1 MLREHAGMTALREAY
16 GLDRRASVEAR
27 TILHQSDRSEVYR
40 CQVPNLGRMV
50 ICKETRGPTAAARLS
65 HEKRVLERL
74 AGIEGV
80 PALAADAVTDGTLTF
95 EDDGAT
101 PLHALLADRRLVPAE
116 VAAIGHG
123 VARILAEIHRVGVL
137 HKDLNPSNILLQ
149 GEAMRPVLIDFDLA
163 TTFAE
168 ERPAFTHHSEII
180 GTLGYLAPE
189 QTGRTARPVD
199 QRSDLYAL
207 GITLYELATGEL
219 PFRSHD
225 PLQIIRDHL
234 ATVPAAPA
242 SIDPTMPMGLSDIVM
257 RLLEKEPDRRYR
269 SAEGLAHDLTLL
281 CAALARGE
289 HGSFT
294 LGEHDFPRQL
304 RTPRLIGRD
313 GEFDTLRRAF
323 EAAAQGDGGGILVA
337 GAPGVGKTAL
347 IEELRAI
354 VTARRGWFVYGKVDQ
369 FRHDAASGP
378 ITQAIRGLG
387 HMLLA
392 ESPAEVALERVCI
405 LAALGDNAG
414 IATAVAP
421 EFAALLGPQ
430 SPMPHASPG
439 QARARGVAFALSLLR
454 TIASPNRPVVIV
466 LDDLQWADPI
476 TIELFEKC
484 HGSGIPGLFVIG
496 AYRPAEIGVAH
507 PLAQL
512 IARLDLGRQELG
524 GQDPG
529 RQDLGRQ
536 GLDAHALA
544 QSTSGLLRLANL
556 PPADISTLLGEM
568 LRLAQ
573 ADAARLAGSIGAQ
586 TDGNPFDTIEL
597 VNGLRR
603 SGALIQG
610 ERGWEWDDAAIRWH
624 TDRTDVVAA
633 LASRIAN
640 LPEPAPSVIA
650 VMACLGGEVELGLLD
665 AASGLDGATVREAL
679 VAPLEEGLL
688 IWSSGGTI
696 LSAGASKTVR
706 FRHDR
711 VHQAA
716 YNGIEPDRREAL
728 HLAIAR
734 RLAVQPDY
742 ASKAAEQYLPAIA
755 CIQQESERRQA
766 VELLRKAAA
775 TASAASNYSA
785 AERLLAAA
793 VALSEPMTANADR
806 TLRLGLLSGWHQ
818 AMHNIGNQPGTD
830 ATYAVLA
837 RDCDDPFMLVEPA
850 YLQISSLVNR
860 GRHAESLT
868 LGFGLLARLGMPL
881 QVQGQVQATPAET
894 EQRLNALCTRID
906 SDLAAD
912 ASRPDTTDPR
922 ILAPVKLMSGMM
934 SPAFLCDPD
943 AFVGLV
949 LQAQSLWAEHG
960 PCAPLVAIL
969 SGTTKVMAKLRQDY
983 ATGYRVNRHILAV
996 GEARGYE
1003 PATSWARYT
1012 HARASLHW
1020 FDGLDEVLTQA
1031 RRARRGLLDGGDLQ
1045 YACFTYYITLTALLE
1060 CAPTLARL
1068 ETEVDAALAFGA
1080 RTGNLHSVASYV
1092 TFRQFVRALR
1102 GPTTEPGSFS
1112 TPDFDEAAHIAS
1124 LGPNRLG
1131 SAYLHIYRALTAALF
1146 DDGDALERHAA
1157 AAMPLLSSID
1167 GFYPVA
1173 LAHTLQ
1179 GLALARRLRRAE
1191 TSGKATLRTE
1201 FDASRTWL
1209 ARRAADAPGNY
1220 LHLVHLLDAEL
1231 AWADGDYWAAH
1242 RAFDDGITL
1251 AHRAQRPWH
1260 QALLTERAALLH
1272 LEQGLS
1278 NAGQPLMAAAYGV
1291 YEAWGADAKLRQIR
1305 ERHGASLA
1313 IQPRVAVCR
1322 DDRPQG
1328 SSNGL
1333 TSDTIDL
1340 LGILRA
1346 SQALSSETV
1355 LDRLYA
1361 RVNETLSALTG
1372 ATTVRIV
1379 LCDHESGAWYLP
1391 PVSGASAT
1399 DVISLEEAGRLHLLP
1414 LSAFH
1419 CVQHSGET
1427 LIVEDATRD
1436 DRFARDEYFA
1446 GVECCSLLFVPI
1458 RKQGVSQAMLLL
1470 ENRLSRGAFSAERLD
1485 AVSLIAG
1492 QLAVSLENALMYAS
1506 LEEKVAE
1513 RTRELWEANR
1523 QLEVLSNTDALTGL
1537 FNRRHF
1543 MDALDREWARA
1554 QRRPGWIAIVMI
1566 DVDHFKKYNDHYGH
1580 LAGDACLRQVAAAL
1594 QSSVRQQVDVAARY
1608 GGEEFAVI
1616 VPDVDTATAG
1626 LVAERI
1632 RKAVADLR
1640 VPHAQAEFG
1649 FVSASIG
1656 VATLIP
1662 SGDMVAEELIH
1673 LADRALYDAKRN
1685 GRDQVCQISIGR
1697 LGVVDSVVSG
1707 LRQEA
1712 YAPAPA

>member
-1 MLREHAGMTALREAY
+1 MTALLEAH
-16 GLDRRASVEAR
+16 GLDRRANVEAR
-27 TILHQSDRSEVYR
+27 AILHQSDRSMVYR
-40 CQVPNLGRMV
+40 CHVSNLGRMV
-50 ICKETRGPTAAARLS
+50 ICKEPRGPAAAARLL
-65 HEKRVLERL
+65 HERRVLERL
-74 AGIEGV
+74 AGIEGI
-80 PALAADAVTDGTLTF
+80 PALVADAATDGTLTF
-95 EDDGAT
+95 EDDCAM
-101 PLHALLADRRLVPAE
+101 PLHAVLADRRLLPAE
-116 VAAIGHG
+116 VAAIGQG
-123 VARILAEIHRVGVL
+123 LARILARIHRLGVL

-149 GEAMRPVLIDFDLA
+149 VEAMRSVLIDFDLA

-168 ERPAFTHHSEII
+168 ERPAFTHHSEIT

-189 QTGRTARPVD
+189 QTGRMARPID

-219 PFRSHD
+219 PFRSDD
-225 PLQIIRDHL
+225 PLQVIRDHL
-234 ATVPAAPA
+234 ATVPATPA
-242 SIDPTMPMGLSDIVM
+242 SIDPTIPAGLSDIIM
-257 RLLEKEPDRRYR
+257 RLLEKEPDRRYQ

-281 CAALARGE
+281 RGALAGGE
-289 HGSFT
+289 HGSFP
-294 LGEHDFPRQL
+294 LCQRDFPRQL
-304 RTPRLIGRD
+304 TTPRLIGRD
-313 GEFDTLRRAF
+313 AEFETIRRAF
-323 EAAAQGDGGGILVA
+323 EVASQGDGGGIMVA

-347 IEELRAI
+347 IEELRPV

-378 ITQAIRGLG
+378 ITQAVRGLG

-392 ESPAEVALERVCI
+392 ESPAEVAVERARI
-405 LAALGDNAG
+405 LAALGENAG
-414 IATAVAP
+414 IATAMAP

-430 SPMPHASPG
+430 RPMPDTEPG
-439 QARARGVAFALSLLR
+439 RVRARGVAFALSLLR
-454 TIASPNRPVVIV
+454 TIASPNRPVAIV

-476 TIELFEKC
+476 TIELFEMFL
-484 HGSGIPGLFVIG
+484 GSGIPGLFAIG
-496 AYRPAEIGVAH
+496 AYRPAEVGVAH

-512 IARLDLGRQELG
+512 IAR
-524 GQDPG
+524 
-529 RQDLGRQ
+529 QDLGRQ
-536 GLDAHALA
+536 GLGHQDLDHHALA
-544 QSTSGLLRLANL
+544 QSSSGLLRLANL

-568 LRLAQ
+568 LRLTP

-603 SGALIQG
+603 SGALTQG

-633 LASRIAN
+633 LACRIAS

-650 VMACLGGEVELGLLD
+650 VMACLGGEVELGLLE
-665 AASGLDGATVREAL
+665 AASGLDRVAVREAL

-696 LSAGASKTVR
+696 LSAGASISVR

-716 YNGIEPDRREAL
+716 YNGITPDRREAL

-742 ASKAAEQYLPAIA
+742 ASKTAEQYLPAIA

-766 VELLRKAAA
+766 IELLRKAAA
-775 TASAASNYSA
+775 RASSSSNYSA
-785 AERLLAAA
+785 TERLLAAA
-793 VALSEPMTANADR
+793 VGLSESMTANADR
-806 TLRLGLLSGWHQ
+806 SLRLGLLSGWHQ
-818 AMHNIGNQPGTD
+818 ALHNIGNQPGTD
-830 ATYAVLA
+830 AAYAVLS
-837 RDCDDPFMLVEPA
+837 RDCDDPFMLVDSA

-860 GRHAESLT
+860 GQHAESLT

-881 QVQGQVQATPAET
+881 HMQATPEET
-894 EQRLNALCTRID
+894 ERRLNALCTWID

-912 ASRPDTTDPR
+912 ASRPDTIDPR
-922 ILAPVKLMSGMM
+922 ILAPAKLMSGMM
-934 SPAFLCDPD
+934 SPAFLCDPT

-969 SGTTKVMAKLRQDY
+969 SCTTKVMAKLRQDY

-1020 FDGLDEVLTQA
+1020 FEDLDEVLTLA
-1031 RRARRGLLDGGDLQ
+1031 RGARRGLLDGGDLQ

-1060 CAPTLARL
+1060 CAPTLTRI

-1092 TFRQFVRALR
+1092 TFRQLVRALR
-1102 GPTTEPGSFS
+1102 GPTAEPGSFS
-1112 TPDFDEAAHIAS
+1112 TPDFDEAAHIAK
-1124 LGPNRLG
+1124 LGANRLG
-1131 SAYLHIYRALTAALF
+1131 SAYLHVYRALAAALF
-1146 DDGDALERHAA
+1146 DDGDALVRHAG

-1179 GLALARRLRRAE
+1179 GLALARRLRCAQASE
-1191 TSGKATLRTE
+1191 KATLRTE
-1201 FDASRTWL
+1201 LDATRTWL

-1220 LHLVHLLDAEL
+1220 LHLVHLVDGEL
-1231 AWADGDYWAAH
+1231 AWADGDYWAAQS
-1242 RAFDDGITL
+1242 AFDDGITL
-1251 AHRAQRPWH
+1251 ARRAQRPWH
-1260 QALLTERAALLH
+1260 QALLTERAALLQ
-1272 LEQGLS
+1272 LEQGL
-1278 NAGQPLMAAAYGV
+1278 NNTGQPLMAAAYGL
-1291 YEAWGADAKLRQIR
+1291 YEAWGADAKLRQIE
-1305 ERHGASLA
+1305 ERHGTALA
-1313 IQPRVAVCR
+1313 TQPRIALGHN
-1322 DDRPQG
+1322 DQPQG
-1328 SSNGL
+1328 SSSGL

-1355 LDRLYA
+1355 LDCLYA

-1372 ATTVRIV
+1372 ATIVRLV
-1379 LCDHESGAWYLP
+1379 LCDQESGAWYLP
-1391 PVSGASAT
+1391 PALGASAA
-1399 DVISLEEAGRLHLLP
+1399 DVVSLEEAGKQRLLS

-1436 DRFARDEYFA
+1436 DRFARDDYFA
-1446 GVECCSLLFVPI
+1446 GIECCSLLFVPI

-1506 LEEKVAE
+1506 LEKKVAE
-1513 RTRELWEANR
+1513 RTRELWEANQ

-1537 FNRRHF
+1537 VNRRHF

-1554 QRRPGWIAIVMI
+1554 LRRSSWIAIVMI

-1594 QSSVRQQVDVAARY
+1594 KSSVRQHVDIAARY

-1616 VPDVDTATAG
+1616 MPDVDADTG
-1626 LVAERI
+1626 RLVAERMRTAI
-1632 RKAVADLR
+1632 TGLR
-1640 VPHAQAEFG
+1640 VPHAQSDFDL
-1649 FVSASIG
+1649 VSASIG
-1656 VATLIP
+1656 VAALIP
-1662 SGDMVAEELIH
+1662 SGDLVAEQLIH

-1685 GRDQVCQISIGR
+1685 GRNQVCQNSIGC
-1697 LGVVDSVVSG
+1697 LGLVDSVGTGFHQAALCPS
-1707 LRQEA
+1707 LE
-1712 YAPAPA
+1712 